1 MDNFILKSLDSN
13 RYWLRILKEH
23 AIFIQAGLPCG
34 RADLIQ
40 EAMVFEKQYHSLL
53 TVANQMTNPTEQEI
67 LTLNNQAYNLTLRFI
82 QYKTAILEYNLSCTM
97 PLQNLYALL
106 IDHIRREAIL
116 YTQELQ
122 RIQFGITEV
131 PGFRIMTEQMFWTR
145 IMADHSK
152 FIINLLD
159 PSERR
164 LEKQAREFS
173 DLFDDLKQQAI
184 DLEGMISPSYML
196 IPTIERF
203 TEEVEESTERLRD
216 FKRVGRDL
224 AGQCKMLSEIPEL
237 LADHVVREAEHFLK
251 LLGEHK
257 ELLEK
262 SKNKN
267 KKGTSY

>member
-1 MDNFILKSLDSN
+1 MNSFVSKSLDSN

-34 RADLIQ
+34 RPDLIKEAASFQ
-40 EAMVFEKQYHSLL
+40 EQYARLL
-53 TVANQMTNPTEQEI
+53 IIARQMTNPTDQEVM
-67 LTLNNQAYNLTLRFI
+67 LLNNQAYALTLKFI
-82 QYKTAILEYNLSCTM
+82 RYKTVILEYNLLCTM

-116 YTQELQ
+116 FTQEIQ
-122 RIQFGITEV
+122 RIQLGTAEV
-131 PGFRIMTEQMFWTR
+131 PGFRIMSEQMFWTR

-152 FIINLLD
+152 FIVNLLD

-203 TEEVEESTERLRD
+203 TEEVVEATEKLRD
-216 FKRVGRDL
+216 FKRTGRDL
-224 AGQCKMLSEIPEL
+224 AGECKMLSEIPEL
-237 LADHVVREAEHFLK
+237 LADHVMREAEHFLK

-257 ELLEK
+257 EIMEK
-262 SKNKN
+262 SK
-267 KKGTSY
+267 KK